1 MSLAAF
7 IQRRSFGSVATA
19 TFATT
24 ATDELKADASVAKIA
39 TIAIAKAAAQGS
51 EQTLAHAGCKQC
63 LHETKFGN
71 CREPVAA
78 SLSDTFKLIAHPRF
92 GKGCKAFKDKAIRA
106 SHDLCALID
115 EAQRQGAI
123 SALEAQQVHEA
134 IPQQPNDG
142 AYLDEWTQLIRK
154 CLNSSQR

>member
-1 MSLAAF
+1 M
-7 IQRRSFGSVATA
+7 
-19 TFATT
+19 
-24 ATDELKADASVAKIA
+24 
-39 TIAIAKAAAQGS
+39 
-51 EQTLAHAGCKQC
+51 
-63 LHETKFGN
+63 
-71 CREPVAA
+71 
-78 SLSDTFKLIAHPRF
+78 IAHPRF
-92 GKGCKAFKDKAIRA
+92 GKGCKAFKDKAA
-106 SHDLCALID
+106 GATQDLHALID